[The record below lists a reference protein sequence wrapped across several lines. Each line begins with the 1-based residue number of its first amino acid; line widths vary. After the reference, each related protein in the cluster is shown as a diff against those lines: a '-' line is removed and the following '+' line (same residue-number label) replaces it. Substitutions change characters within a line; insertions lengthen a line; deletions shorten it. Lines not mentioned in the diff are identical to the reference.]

1 MASVNQQV
9 QGFGSILGFECEKTK
24 YNTSNNSI
32 RRTLSAVDMSSK
44 KWLSSTQSEVSPLK
58 KIASSDELQIAAD
71 QDIVEEKNDLSQ
83 QQQQPGQVDIWCS
96 ILTQKPSS
104 LPPPYVHPLVKQSKS
119 CLSLK
124 SLEICTENLGSES
137 GSDGYP
143 HSDISLSDTEEEE
156 EEEVAIEQVVAV
168 DERSEVVKV
177 DRYKVEAVNY
187 VKKYSS
193 PPSAARRFFPP
204 PLKSLSNF
212 PPPLKSLSNF
222 PPPLKSLSKP
232 GGGGIQ
238 MKTHRKDGRLI
249 LEAVSVP
256 TSTNCF
262 NAQRRGGRLVL
273 TFASPMAESKS
284 ESEDIFETDEE
295 VDLEC
300 SHDIET
306 EEEEKENKGV
316 VLEMAPKLPT
326 GVIHVHRSALMVNK
340 FTGLTNNRNN
350 LTSCWSSSTTKL
362 LPQSLPI
369 LAAGAPRL
377 IPKQQTVA
385 AAAAAVEPTFNR
397 YEYCW
402 RKETTSSMVPVSG
415 IHHVLNQ
422 QQSLPNTKKTYNH
435 RHHHN
440 INNNLL
446 TSKNNYYIN
455 NNNNNSKTIK
465 GGHDYKEEKQIN
477 GNGEK
482 VVEHLIV
489 PAYCKP
495 EPRRTLVF
503 WEPRCIATS

>member
-1 MASVNQQV
+1 MSSVNQQA
-9 QGFGSILGFECEKTK
+9 QAFGSILGFECEKTK
-24 YNTSNNSI
+24 YNTITNSI

-44 KWLSSTQSEVSPLK
+44 KWLTSTQPEVSPLK
-58 KIASSDELQIAAD
+58 KIASSDELQISSD
-71 QDIVEEKNDLSQ
+71 QDIVAEKNDLSQ

-96 ILTQKPSS
+96 ILTQNSSS

-156 EEEVAIEQVVAV
+156 AAAIERVVAV
-168 DERSEVVKV
+168 EERSEVVKV
-177 DRYKVEAVNY
+177 DKIKGDAVNY
-187 VKKYSS
+187 IKKYSS
-193 PPSAARRFFPP
+193 PPSAARR
-204 PLKSLSNF
+204 SF

-238 MKTHRKDGRLI
+238 MKTHRQDGRLI

-262 NAQRRGGRLVL
+262 NVQRRDGRLVL
-273 TFASPMAESKS
+273 TFASTIAESKS

-300 SHDIET
+300 SHDIEIED
-306 EEEEKENKGV
+306 EEAEENKGV
-316 VLEMAPKLPT
+316 LLEMIPKLPT
-326 GVIHVHRSALMVNK
+326 GVINVHRSALMVNK
-340 FTGLTNNRNN
+340 FAALTNNRNN
-350 LTSCWSSSTTKL
+350 LTSCWSASATKL

-369 LAAGAPRL
+369 SPQPTLAAGAPRL

-385 AAAAAVEPTFNR
+385 AAAVAVEPTFNR

-402 RKETTSSMVPVSG
+402 RKDTTSSMVPVSG
-415 IHHVLNQ
+415 IHRLLNQ

-435 RHHHN
+435 RHHHY

-455 NNNNNSKTIK
+455 NSKTIK
-465 GGHDYKEEKQIN
+465 GGHDYMEEKQIN
-477 GNGEK
+477 GNREK
-482 VVEHLIV
+482 QQLVEHLVV
-489 PAYCKP
+489 PIRFNFIDTYLGSLNFM
-495 EPRRTLVF
+495 T
-503 WEPRCIATS
+503 IT

>member
-1 MASVNQQV
+1 MSSANQQV
-9 QGFGSILGFECEKTK
+9 QGFGSILVGFECEKTK
-24 YNTSNNSI
+24 YNTSTNSI
-32 RRTLSAVDMSSK
+32 RRTLSAVDMTSK
-44 KWLSSTQSEVSPLK
+44 KWLSTTTQSSEVSPLK
-58 KIASSDELQIAAD
+58 RTASSDELQIAAD

-83 QQQQPGQVDIWCS
+83 QQPGEQVDIWCS

-143 HSDISLSDTEEEE
+143 HSDISLSDTEEVQEA
-156 EEEVAIEQVVAV
+156 EVETMEQVVV
-168 DERSEVVKV
+168 EEKKKIVVK
-177 DRYKVEAVNY
+177 NY
-187 VKKYSS
+187 SKISS
-193 PPSAARRFFPP
+193 SVRR
-204 PLKSLSNF
+204 SF

-238 MKTHRKDGRLI
+238 MKTHRKDGRLV

-262 NAQRRGGRLVL
+262 NAQRRDGRLVL
-273 TFASPMAESKS
+273 KFATPIPESKS

-300 SHDIET
+300 SHDIEI
-306 EEEEKENKGV
+306 EEDEEENKGIA
-316 VLEMAPKLPT
+316 LEMMTPKLPT
-326 GVIHVHRSALMVNK
+326 GVINIHRSALMVNK
-340 FTGLTNNRNN
+340 FAGLTNNRNN
-350 LTSCWSSSTTKL
+350 LTSCWSSSIPK
-362 LPQSLPI
+362 SLPI
-369 LAAGAPRL
+369 SPPPILSAGAPRL
-377 IPKQQTVA
+377 ILKQQTVA
-385 AAAAAVEPTFNR
+385 VAAAEVEPTFNR

-402 RKETTSSMVPVSG
+402 RKDTTPSMVPVSG
-415 IHHVLNQ
+415 IHHHLLNQ

-435 RHHHN
+435 HHHHHHHN
-440 INNNLL
+440 NNNNGLL

-455 NNNNNSKTIK
+455 NNNNNSTTIK
-465 GGHDYKEEKQIN
+465 GCHDLKEEKKIN

-482 VVEHLIV
+482 QQVIDQHLIL

-495 EPRRTLVF
+495 EPRRSLVF